1 MVKNVWLSQL
11 LLLICYKD
19 VSGLYPKMNNPQ
31 KIKLVGDLS
40 SIITKEYLMCNT
52 KPQDSI

>member
-40 SIITKEYLMCNT
+40 SFITKEYLMCNT